1 MLYFELLNAG
11 KRIVLPA
18 KCPRIFMDVTKNTR
32 SAVYVVNLAALIAFA
47 ALLIWSLVYRSEM
60 SRLFANVSYYLTF
73 ILVTVWAV
81 HAVLFGK
88 ATGFSPVRLL
98 KSYWLGILIAFGLTC
113 VVFLSVKVGFKT
125 LSDETNLV
133 SVARSMLDDKTAYNT
148 TTAKYYYGNIQPINR
163 DIPKRPLVFPF
174 LVYIIHAVTGFR
186 YQNAFALNFIVL
198 FMLLAGIFILTRKRL
213 DFASALAAS
222 LLVLSYPVV
231 SVFATSAGFDL
242 LSSAF
247 FILVL
252 AVVYGFIRNPSSAWF
267 SFLIACLLFFG
278 NIRYESILFL
288 AIIPLMLL
296 PKIKWQY
303 VKDSSHLLCLVPLL
317 NLPFIWER
325 ILQPKGQFE
334 SFQNVQLFSLSSL
347 VVNLKSFVGN
357 LLDFEYRLPYA
368 GIVTIVSALI
378 FLYLI
383 VQIVRRKISLQ
394 NYQRYFMLVLLV
406 CVGVSTVM
414 FFAHF
419 FGRYTHPSSARFF
432 ITISLFF
439 AFGPVALRIL
449 KPDMISARS
458 LLLFA
463 VVCFF
468 FYHPIAVEGR
478 FINTLTLNRTTEHC
492 IRFLDKTDDQNILV
506 VSSRPGQ
513 YVAIGYGAIDFSYAN
528 KNKAN
533 LLTELKRHLYSRMIV
548 FQDIEYKTDLPTA
561 DSVLDGE
568 YKLNTLA
575 EIQTTATEFLRISEV
590 KSADKPAQ

>member
-1 MLYFELLNAG
+1 
-11 KRIVLPA
+11 
-18 KCPRIFMDVTKNTR
+18 MDVTKKTR
-32 SAVYVVNLAALIAFA
+32 SAIYVVNLS
-47 ALLIWSLVYRSEM
+47 ALLAFIVLLTWSLTCRAEM
-60 SRLFANVSYYLTF
+60 PRLFANVSYYLTF
-73 ILVTVWAV
+73 ILIAVWATQ
-81 HAVLFGK
+81 AVLFGR
-88 ATGFSPVRLL
+88 ATGFSLISLL
-98 KSYWLGILIAFGLTC
+98 KSYWPGILIAFVLTC
-113 VVFLSVKVGFKT
+113 IVFLSVKVGFKT

-133 SVARSMLDDKTAYNT
+133 STSRSMLDDKTAYNT
-148 TTAKYYYGNIQPINR
+148 TTAKYYYGNLQPMNR

-174 LVYIIHAVTGFR
+174 LVYIIHVLTGFR

-198 FMLLAGIFILTRKRL
+198 FLLLASVFILTRKRL
-213 DFASALAAS
+213 DFASAMAAT

-242 LSSAF
+242 LNSAF

-252 AVVYGFIRNPSSAWF
+252 AVVYGFIRNPSSAGF

-288 AIIPLMLL
+288 LLIPLLLL

-303 VKDSSHLLCLVPLL
+303 VKDSSYLLCLAPLL

-325 ILQPKGQFE
+325 ILQPKGHFE
-334 SFQNVQLFSLSSL
+334 SFQDVQLFSLGAL
-347 VVNLKSFVGN
+347 AVNLKSFFGN
-357 LLDFEYRLPYA
+357 LLDFGYRLPYA
-368 GIVTIVSALI
+368 GVVTIISALI

-383 VQIVRRKISLQ
+383 VQIVRRKISIQ
-394 NYQRYFMLVLLV
+394 NYQRYFLLILLV
-406 CVGVSTVM
+406 SVGISTAM

-449 KPDMISARS
+449 RPDMVSGRL

-463 VVCFF
+463 AVCFF

-492 IRFLDKTDDQNILV
+492 IRFLDKSNDQNVLV

-528 KNKAN
+528 NNKTA
-533 LLTELKRHLYSRMIV
+533 LLTELKRHLYSRLIV
-548 FQDIEYKTDLPTA
+548 FQDIEYKTGLPTA
-561 DSVLDGE
+561 DSGLDSE
-568 YKLNTLA
+568 YKLNTIC

-590 KSADKPAQ
+590 KLSDKQAQ

>member
-11 KRIVLPA
+11 KRIVLQTR
-18 KCPRIFMDVTKNTR
+18 CPRIFMDVTKKIR
-32 SAVYVVNLAALIAFA
+32 SAVYVVNFAALIAFA
-47 ALLIWSLVYRSEM
+47 ALLIWSLVRRSEM
-60 SRLFANVSYYLTF
+60 PRLFANASYYLTF
-73 ILVTVWAV
+73 ILVMLWAV

-88 ATGFSPVRLL
+88 ATGFSLTRLL
-98 KSYWLGILIAFGLTC
+98 KSYWPGILLAFILTC

-133 SVARSMLDDKTAYNT
+133 SVSRSMLDSKTAYNVT
-148 TTAKYYYGNIQPINR
+148 IAKYYYGNLQPVNR
-163 DIPKRPLVFPF
+163 EIPKRPLVFPF

-198 FMLLAGIFILTRKRL
+198 FGLLAGVFILTRKRL

-242 LSSAF
+242 LNSVF

-252 AVVYGFIRNPSSAWF
+252 AVAYYFVCNPSSAGF
-267 SFLIACLLFFG
+267 SFLIACLLFFA
-278 NIRYESILFL
+278 NIRYESIVFL
-288 AIIPLMLL
+288 ALIPLMLL
-296 PKIKWQY
+296 PKIKWQF
-303 VKDSSHLLCLVPLL
+303 VKDSSHLLCMVPLL

-325 ILQPKGQFE
+325 ILKPKGQFE

-347 VVNLKSFVGN
+347 AVNLKSFAGN

-368 GIVTIVSALI
+368 GIVTIVSVLI

-383 VQIVRRKISLQ
+383 VQIVRGKIVLQ
-394 NYQRYFMLVLLV
+394 SYQRYFLLVLFV

-432 ITISLFF
+432 IIMSLFF
-439 AFGPVALRIL
+439 AFGPVALRIFR
-449 KPDMISARS
+449 PDVVSGKI

-478 FINTLTLNRTTEHC
+478 FINTLTLNRTTEQC
-492 IRFLDKTDDQNILV
+492 IRFLDKTNDQNILV

-528 KNKAN
+528 NNKAS
-533 LLTELKRHLYSRMIV
+533 LLTELKRHLYSRVIV
-548 FQDIEYKTDLPTA
+548 FQDIEYKTGLPTA
-561 DSVLDGE
+561 DSALDGE

-590 KSADKPAQ
+590 KLSDKPAQ

>member
-1 MLYFELLNAG
+1 MLYFELLDTG
-11 KRIVLPA
+11 KNVLPA
-18 KCPRIFMDVTKNTR
+18 RCPRIFMNVTKKTR
-32 SAVYVVNLAALIAFA
+32 WAVYVANIAALIAFA

-60 SRLFANVSYYLTF
+60 PRLFANSSYYLTF

-81 HAVLFGK
+81 HVVLFGR
-88 ATGFSPVRLL
+88 ATGFSLISML
-98 KSYWLGILIAFGLTC
+98 KSYWPGILIAFGLTC

-133 SVARSMLDDKTAYNT
+133 SVSKSMLDGKTSYNT
-148 TTAKYYYGNIQPINR
+148 TTAKYYYGNLQPMNR

-174 LVYIIHAVTGFR
+174 LVYLIHAVIGFR

-198 FMLLAGIFILTRKRL
+198 FLLLAGVFILTRRLL

-242 LSSAF
+242 LNSVF

-252 AVVYGFIRNPSSAWF
+252 AAAYYFVRNPSSAGF
-267 SFLIACLLFFG
+267 SFLIACLLFFA
-278 NIRYESILFL
+278 NIRYESLLFL
-288 AIIPLMLL
+288 LLIPLLLL

-325 ILQPKGQFE
+325 ILQPTGQFE
-334 SFQNVQLFSLSSL
+334 SFQNVQLFSLSAL
-347 VVNLKSFVGN
+347 VENLKSFVVN
-357 LLDFEYRLPYA
+357 LLDFDYRLPYA
-368 GIVTIVSALI
+368 GIITIASVLI

-383 VQIVRRKISLQ
+383 VQIIRRKIYLQ
-394 NYQRYFMLVLLV
+394 SHQWYYLVVLLV
-406 CVGVSTVM
+406 SFGISTMM

-432 ITISLFF
+432 ITMSLFF
-439 AFGPVALRIL
+439 AFGPVALRIFRPGVVSG
-449 KPDMISARS
+449 KI

-478 FINTLTLNRTTEHC
+478 FINTLTLNRTTEQC
-492 IRFLDKTDDQNILV
+492 IRFLDKLNDQNILV

-528 KNKAN
+528 NN
-533 LLTELKRHLYSRMIV
+533 RESLLTELKRHLYSRLII
-548 FQDIEYKTDLPTA
+548 FQDIEYSTGLPTA

-568 YKLNTLA
+568 YKLTA
-575 EIQTTATEFLRISEV
+575 QHEVQTTATEFLRISEV
-590 KSADKPAQ
+590 KSSDKPKL